1 MFRLAISAAASGV
14 LLAACGG
21 GGDGG
26 GINATVRASDSVT
39 VAAEATP
46 PAPAPAP
53 VTSPAPAP
61 APVSAP
67 AVRPLT
73 NSVNTLEAAMI
84 CSDNFGPSAGKA
96 ILLVPGA
103 TQTVESEYSWS
114 YIPALDK
121 VGIPWCA
128 VTLPFNNTGEL
139 QNSSE
144 YVTYAIRKMHSI
156 TNTKIAIVG
165 FSQSGTLPRW
175 SLKFFPET
183 RGMVEDMISIA
194 ASNQGLL
201 EIKLLCTLPIG
212 CPTSFSQIQVGSKWL
227 NALNK
232 PAETFAGIDYT
243 QIYTKTDDIAVPA
256 FTEELSVSSLFTGDG
271 KRANIATQDICPLN
285 TADHF
290 IAGSYDPVVYALV
303 LDAFRN
309 SGPASIAR
317 VKPASPIAG
326 VCSQLASPGIDL
338 ISLPVNFASKM
349 MFNFAFSVAFQPK
362 VSKEP
367 ELKCYVNGSC

>member
-1 MFRLAISAAASGV
+1 MFRLTISAAAASV
-14 LLAACGG
+14 LLVACGG
-21 GGDGG
+21 GSDGG
-26 GINATVRASDSVT
+26 VDASVRASDSASVT
-39 VAAEATP
+39 VAAAPPAAT
-46 PAPAPAP
+46 PAPAPTPAAAP
-53 VTSPAPAP
+53 APTPAPA
-61 APVSAP
+61 A
-67 AVRPLT
+67 RTLT
-73 NSVNTLEAAMI
+73 NSADTLDAAMI
-84 CSDNFGPSAGKA
+84 CSDNFGPNAGKA
-96 ILLVPGA
+96 ILLLPGA

-128 VTLPFNNTGEL
+128 VTLPNNNTGEL

-144 YVTYAIRKMHSI
+144 YVTHAIRKMHSI

-183 RGMVEDMISIA
+183 RAMVEDMISIA

-201 EIKLLCTLPIG
+201 ETRLLCTLPIG
-212 CPTSFSQIQVGSKWL
+212 CPTSFSQIATGSKWIA
-227 NALNK
+227 ALNK
-232 PAETFAGIDYT
+232 PVETFAGIDYT

-256 FTEELSVSSLFTGDG
+256 FTEELSVSSLFTGEG
-271 KRANIATQDICPLN
+271 RRANIATQDICPAN

-309 SGPASIAR
+309 SGPASVAR

-349 MFNFAFSVAFQPK
+349 MFNFAFSVAFQTK
-362 VSKEP
+362 VTKEP